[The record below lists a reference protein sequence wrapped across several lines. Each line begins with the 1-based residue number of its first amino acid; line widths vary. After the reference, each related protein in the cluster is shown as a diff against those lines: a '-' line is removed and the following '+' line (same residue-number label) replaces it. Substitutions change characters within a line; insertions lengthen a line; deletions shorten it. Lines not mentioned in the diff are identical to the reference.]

1 MADVP
6 RYFPRERL
14 AELLALLRKSGFRV
28 IGPRQDQG
36 ALVYREI
43 DGVEDLPQGLGDEQS
58 PGRYRLVANGCSRYF
73 SWANGA
79 NAIKPFVFAPRE
91 RLWRVDRDAAGIHF
105 RPLMNIAPRTAILG
119 VRACDLAALAITDSH
134 FLRNAYPD
142 PYYRNRRENLLLIA
156 VNCSHAAA
164 TCFCASTGDGPEVL
178 RGYDLL
184 LDELDDGYLIRSD
197 SPSGEEVLL
206 KFPTAAASDAQLA
219 AASHQLD
226 ACREQQRT
234 LPPPEKLAQLM
245 QRLDHRAWD
254 AIAEI
259 CLACGN
265 CTASCPTCFCHR
277 EVEAP
282 ALDGQSSV
290 HRRDWDSCFNEDH
303 SYIVG
308 ELVRPDIKTRYR
320 QWMTHKLATWQE
332 QYGRSGCVG
341 CGRCMTWCPAGI
353 DFVAQANTVLAGE
366 GKP

>member
-1 MADVP
+1 MTVVP
-6 RYFPRERL
+6 NYFPRERL
-14 AELLALLRKSGFRV
+14 AELIGMLRGAGFRI
-28 IGPRQDQG
+28 IGPRVDQG
-36 ALVYREI
+36 ALAYREI
-43 DGVEDLPQGLGDEQS
+43 DGVGDLPQGLTDQQS
-58 PGRYRLVANGCSRYF
+58 PGKYRLLATGTQRHF

-79 NAIKPFVFAPRE
+79 NAIRPFVFAPHE
-91 RLWRVDRDAAGIHF
+91 RLWRVDRDASGIHF

-119 VRACDLAALAITDSH
+119 ARACDLAALAISDTH

-142 PYYRNRRENLLLIA
+142 PYYRIRRESLLLIA

-184 LDELDDGYLIRSD
+184 LDELDDGYLIRSG
-197 SPSGEEVLL
+197 SASGDEILL
-206 KFPTAAASDAQLA
+206 KFPTIPASDEQQATARQ
-219 AASHQLD
+219 QLD
-226 ACREQQRT
+226 NCRQQQRA
-234 LPPPEKLAQLM
+234 LPPEAKLSELM
-245 QRLDHRAWD
+245 QQLEHPAWV
-254 AIAEI
+254 AVAEQ

-265 CTASCPTCFCHR
+265 CTAVCPTCFCHR

-282 ALDGQSSV
+282 ALDGRSSV

-308 ELVRPDIKTRYR
+308 LLVRPDIRMRYR

-353 DFVAQANTVLAGE
+353 DFVAQANSALTEE
-366 GKP
+366 GQA